1 MTVAARAHFV
11 STIRERCRVCY
22 TCVRECPAKA
32 IRISGGQAEVLP
44 ERCICCGNCVKV
56 CSQKAKQIVDTSA
69 PVRELLASG
78 RRVAACLAPSFPAE
92 FPELDHRRLVGAL
105 RRLGF
110 SLVNEVAFGAD
121 LVADRYRRLLALSGD
136 RRWIATSC
144 PALVTFVER
153 YHPGLV
159 GNLAP
164 VVSPMI
170 ATARALRRLHGR
182 ELAVVF
188 VGPCIAKKLEVEDPQ
203 VPGELDAA
211 ITYAELRGM
220 LAAAGVD
227 PAAAE
232 PSEFDEPHAGLG
244 ALFPISRG
252 LLQAAGISEDLLDG
266 HVVAADGRT
275 SMGDVLNQFEAGVLD
290 ARLLEVLCCHGCIM
304 GPGYSQPAQLFERRA
319 AVSAYVRS
327 RQESADSDRWRQDL
341 ERFQDLDLSRN
352 YAPQD
357 RRVTPGA
364 DDSALREVLAR
375 MGKHKPEDE
384 LNCGA
389 CGYDTCRDHAAAI
402 VRGLAE
408 SEMCLPYTIEQLK
421 VTVRELAS
429 SNQQLASAQA
439 ALMQAEKLANMGQLA
454 AGIAHEINNP
464 LGIVLLYAHSMLEEA
479 RDGAAR
485 QDLGTIVEQADRCRR
500 IVSGLLH
507 FARRNK
513 VFPQPTDLGEL
524 VEHTLGMLH
533 LPETIKTGV
542 KTSCADP
549 RAEVD
554 RDQMAQ
560 VLTNLFTNAQD
571 AMPEGGELAVAISEE
586 GESLRLDV
594 RDTGRGIKPEFID
607 KIFEPFFT
615 TKQIGRGT
623 GLGLAVTYGIVKMH
637 RGHISVKSNA
647 DPAKGPTGTTFTVT
661 LPRKALLE

>member
-1 MTVAARAHFV
+1 MTTAARAHFV
-11 STIRERCRVCY
+11 TTVQERCRVCY
-22 TCVRECPAKA
+22 TCIRECPAKA

-69 PVRELLASG
+69 PVRALLDSG

-92 FPELDHRRLVGAL
+92 FPDLDCRRLVGAL

-110 SLVNEVAFGAD
+110 GLVNEVAFGAD
-121 LVADRYRRLLALSGD
+121 LVADRYRRLLESSGEK
-136 RRWIATSC
+136 RWIATSC

-159 GNLAP
+159 GTLAP

-170 ATARALRRLHGR
+170 ATARALRQLHGR
-182 ELAVVF
+182 DLAMVF
-188 VGPCIAKKLEVEDPQ
+188 IGPCIAKKMEVADPQ
-203 VPGELDAA
+203 IPGELDAV
-211 ITYAELRGM
+211 ITFAELRGM
-220 LAAAGVD
+220 FAAAGID
-227 PAAAE
+227 PETAEPAA
-232 PSEFDEPHAGLG
+232 FDEPRAGLG

-252 LLQAAGISEDLLDG
+252 LLQAAGIAEDLLNG
-266 HVVAADGRT
+266 RVVAADGRT
-275 SMGDVLNQFEAGVLD
+275 SMGDVLNQFEAGMGD
-290 ARLLEVLCCHGCIM
+290 TRLLEVLCCHGCVM
-304 GPGYSQPAQLFERRA
+304 GPGYSRPAQLFERRA
-319 AVSAYVRS
+319 AVSAYARE
-327 RQESADSDRWRQDL
+327 RAAGSDGRGWRGWM
-341 ERFQDLDLSRN
+341 ERFAALDLARS
-352 YAPQD
+352 YGAED
-357 RRVTPGA
+357 RRVTLGPEDA
-364 DDSALREVLAR
+364 AMREVLAR

-402 VRGLAE
+402 VWGLAE

-421 VTVRELAS
+421 VTVRDLAS
-429 SNQQLASAQA
+429 SNEQLASTQA

-479 RDGAAR
+479 SEGAAR
-485 QDLGTIVEQADRCRR
+485 ADLSTIVEQADRCKR
-500 IVSGLLH
+500 IVAGLLH

-513 VFPQPTDLGEL
+513 VFPRPTDMREL
-524 VEHTLGMLH
+524 VERTLAMLH
-533 LPETIKTGV
+533 LPAGIKVRVT
-542 KTSCADP
+542 ADGTDP
-549 RAEVD
+549 QAEVD
-554 RDQMAQ
+554 RDQMSQ

-571 AMPEGGELAVAISEE
+571 AMPEGGELSIALSGGADE
-586 GESLRLDV
+586 LRLEV
-594 RDTGRGIKPEFID
+594 SDTGRGIRPEIAD

-637 RGHISVKSNA
+637 RGHIAVKSNA
-647 DPAKGPTGTTFTVT
+647 DPARGPTGTTFMIT
-661 LPRKALLE
+661 LPREGPPE

>member
-1 MTVAARAHFV
+1 MTAPAQKHFV
-11 STIRERCRVCY
+11 TTLQERCRVCY

-32 IRISGGQAEVLP
+32 IRISAGQAEVLP

-56 CSQKAKQIVDTSA
+56 CSQKAKQIVDTAA

-78 RRVAACLAPSFPAE
+78 RRIAACLAPSFPAE
-92 FPELDHRRLVGAL
+92 FTDVDHRRLVGAL

-110 SLVNEVAFGAD
+110 GIVAEVAFGAD
-121 LVADRYRRLLALSGD
+121 LVADRYRRLLATGGG

-144 PALVTFVER
+144 PAVVTFVER

-159 GNLAP
+159 ANLAP
-164 VVSPMI
+164 IVSPMI
-170 ATARALRRLHGR
+170 ATARALRSLHGPD
-182 ELAVVF
+182 LSVVF
-188 VGPCIAKKLEVEDPQ
+188 IGPCIAKKLEVADPQ
-203 VPGELDAA
+203 IPDELDAA
-211 ITYAELRGM
+211 ITFAELRGM
-220 LAAAGVD
+220 FAAAGVD
-227 PAAAE
+227 PASVE
-232 PSEFDEPHAGLG
+232 PSDFDEPRAGLG

-252 LLQAAGISEDLLDG
+252 LLQAADIHEDLLDNR
-266 HVVAADGRT
+266 VVAADGRT
-275 SMGDVLNQFEAGVLD
+275 SMGDVLEQFEEGTLD

-304 GPGYSQPAQLFERRA
+304 GPGYSRPAHLFERRA
-319 AVSAYVRS
+319 AVSAYARE
-327 RQESADSDRWRQDL
+327 QHAAADERRWQSDM
-341 ERFQDLDLSRN
+341 ERFRDLDLSRA
-352 YAPQD
+352 YGAED
-357 RRVTPGA
+357 RRVTSGGNGVA
-364 DDSALREVLAR
+364 VQEVLAR
-375 MGKHKPEDE
+375 MGKHRPEDE

-429 SNQQLASAQA
+429 SNEQLASAQA
-439 ALMQAEKLANMGQLA
+439 ALLQAEKLANMGQLA

-464 LGIVLLYAHSMLEEA
+464 LGIVLLYAHTMLE
-479 RDGAAR
+479 GAAD
-485 QDLGTIVEQADRCRR
+485 QAAKADLGVIVEQADRCKR
-500 IVSGLLH
+500 IVAGLLH

-513 VFPQPTDLGEL
+513 VMPQPTDLREL
-524 VEHTLGMLH
+524 VERTLGLLH
-533 LPETIKTGV
+533 LPPEIRISV
-542 KTSCADP
+542 RADCDDA

-571 AMPEGGELAVAISEE
+571 AMPWGGNLSVAVSGDEGCVHI
-586 GESLRLDV
+586 DV
-594 RDTGRGIKPEFID
+594 SDTGRGIRPEIID

-637 RGHISVKSNA
+637 RGNIVVKSNA
-647 DPAKGPTGTTFTVT
+647 DPARGATGTTFAIT
-661 LPRKALLE
+661 LPRKAPEE